1 MDTSLVTILL
11 LCFVDYISTQSN
23 SVTEFSSLTIV
34 GSNGTDELECLD
46 GGTSKPCLTLGYVFT
61 NIHHLTCDN
70 CTVLVTYSHEIE
82 VNPSGY
88 NLDYH
93 QNLMIIGINSTTI
106 VTKDGG
112 GLQFS
117 GNGSM
122 SIKGIIWYKCGTKQS
137 DDLCLHFK
145 YLHTIEIQSC
155 TFINSNSITISSV
168 LYVMIDNCAFYNN
181 TLKGNA
187 AVLLE
192 TQQNSSLNVLNS
204 VFRKNQG
211 VLIVAFGILKDVN
224 LCNCSFEDN
233 NILDGILVLVET
245 FSSVETNIT
254 RCNFTNNSAAVIIYI
269 PDNSEDFTDFSIFV
283 ISNNNF
289 LQNFVPSPDTAIT
302 SADNQNALLVLDA
315 TKSVINISSNN
326 FISNRGVLMNLFT
339 EDNKGITC
347 SLENLYFFNNTA
359 NQTLVSITSLDIS
372 LISANFTGNLK
383 SLFNSVE
390 TSVISVTNSSIEIK
404 NCAFKKNKNTP
415 LSLKA
420 AKAWF
425 TGENMFNAN
434 FALNGGAISA
444 DQNSLITVLHYG
456 IITFRSNLAYYGG
469 AIYIGQNTSACVVQS
484 TWEEPGSYIFVD
496 NKAITEGSSIYS
508 FTQWCDCFQNLS
520 LSFDENIP
528 ITSSP
533 SVVQPTLNQSLK
545 LFPGQLIVL
554 EDWVVTDCAGN
565 RSSCIADVILSC
577 SICDPTDQDSIRLQ
591 LIGLPTVFLFNGTIE
606 TGLKIT
612 ATLEQTIE
620 SYYVQLYFQCRNTP
634 LGQSP
639 LQPVI
644 SVEITKC
651 PLGLLFNLST
661 QVCEC
666 EHRTSKFLCSD
677 QLGLACIEKGYWYG
691 PATSN
696 RNDTNNNDTKKYI
709 QKCTYCRYDTR
720 HICPSHIS
728 TSSSEFVLLSQT
740 LDDQCEDGRGG
751 ILCMKCTDDNTFTFG
766 AIQCI
771 TNEHCEPWHPYL
783 LLTLSIA
790 FPFITGVFLLLVIQI
805 KTITGSGYLYGPL
818 FFLAVLSQLPLS
830 DFTIL
835 NKITSIF
842 VALILL
848 RFDIF
853 GYIPWCFFP
862 SIDHLSATSMEFIG
876 PTVVGIVVIGAVY
889 SAKCCPRIF
898 LTLQKSPVQVICL
911 LIIVSVWS
919 LASTSMKIIIPIQ
932 FNDVRVALNPD
943 LQYLHE
949 AHIPLWIISVT
960 VLLVLVVFALLLVV
974 SPFINLH
981 RIKPFLDEFQS
992 CYQDKYRWYAGVYVC
1007 SWMILLIA
1015 ITLSDYILL
1024 LSILVIIA
1032 TAQYLVQPYR
1042 TKWLNTVDTLLLTD
1056 LITLTGLL
1064 LAQNKEYAINF
1075 SKEKTVLVYFLV
1087 LLPLL
1092 YIGSGVVSIILIR
1105 FRKSDVSKRLFNL
1118 CCKRTK
1124 QQVIQQSN
1132 TDVSLRDQHPIQHVL
1147 MFSEREPLVRITQE
1161 DS

>member
-1 MDTSLVTILL
+1 MELLSLATLL
-11 LCFVDYISTQSN
+11 FFFIVNTQSN

-70 CTVLVTYSHEIE
+70 CTVLVTYSWHEIE
-82 VNPSGY
+82 VDSYGY
-88 NLDYH
+88 NLTY
-93 QNLMIIGINSTTI
+93 QNLTIIGINSTTI
-106 VTKDGG
+106 VTKDRG

-122 SIKGIIWYKCGTKQS
+122 NMKGIVWYKCGS
-137 DDLCLHFK
+137 DDSCLNFNSL
-145 YLHTIEIQSC
+145 YTLEIENC
-155 TFINSNSITISSV
+155 MFINSTGIFLGDIVYV
-168 LYVMIDNCAFYNN
+168 LIDNCAFHNN
-181 TLKGNA
+181 TLA

-192 TQQNSSLNVLNS
+192 TVQNSSLNIFNS
-204 VFRKNQG
+204 VFQKNQDMLIF
-211 VLIVAFGILKDVN
+211 VLGIPKDVN

-233 NILDGILVLVET
+233 SILDESLVVVATLSNVEA
-245 FSSVETNIT
+245 NIT
-254 RCNFTNNSAAVIIYI
+254 QCNFTNNSAAVIIYI
-269 PDNSEDFTDFSIFV
+269 SDNSEDFTDFSTFV
-283 ISNNNF
+283 INDNNF
-289 LQNFVPSPDTAIT
+289 LLNFVPDTAIT
-302 SADNQNALLVLDA
+302 SADNENALLVLEA
-315 TKSVINISSNN
+315 TKSVINIFSNN

-339 EDNKGITC
+339 ENNKGITC
-347 SLENLYFFNNTA
+347 SLKNLHFFNNTA

-372 LISANFTGNLK
+372 LISTNFTGNLK

-390 TSVISVTNSSIEIK
+390 TSVISVTNSSIEIE

-425 TGENMFNAN
+425 IGENMFNGN
-434 FALNGGAISA
+434 FGLKGGAISA
-444 DQNSLITVLHYG
+444 DQNSLITVFQYG
-456 IITFRSNLAYYGG
+456 TITFRSNLAYYGG
-469 AIYIGQNTSACVVQS
+469 AIYIGQNTSVCVLHS
-484 TWEEPGSYIFVD
+484 NWEEPGAYIFLD

-508 FTQWCDCFQNLS
+508 STQWCDCFQNLNI
-520 LSFDENIP
+520 SFDETIP
-528 ITSSP
+528 IISSP
-533 SVVQPTLNQSLK
+533 SVIQPTLNQSLK

-554 EDWVVTDCAGN
+554 EDWIVTDCAGN
-565 RSSCIADVILSC
+565 RSSCTADVILSC

-620 SYYVQLYFQCRNTP
+620 SYYVQLYFQCRNIP
-634 LGQSP
+634 LTQSP

-651 PLGLLFNLST
+651 PLGLLFNPST
-661 QVCEC
+661 QVCVC
-666 EHRTSKFLCSD
+666 ENHNSKFLCSS

-691 PATSN
+691 PVTSN
-696 RNDTNNNDTKKYI
+696 INDSNNNDTKNYI
-709 QKCTYCRYDTR
+709 QKCPYCTR
-720 HICPSHIS
+720 HICPSNIS

-766 AIQCI
+766 AVQCI
-771 TNEHCEPWHPYL
+771 TNEHCESWHPYL
-783 LLTLSIA
+783 LLTLSIL

-853 GYIPWCFFP
+853 GYIPWCFFS
-862 SIDHLSATSMEFIG
+862 SINHLSATSMEFIG

-949 AHIPLWIISVT
+949 VHIPLWIISVT

-992 CYQDKYRWYAGVYVC
+992 CYQDKYRWYAGIYVC

-1024 LSILVIIA
+1024 LSIVVIIA

-1042 TKWLNTVDTLLLTD
+1042 TKWLNIVDTLLLTD
-1056 LITLTGLL
+1056 LTFLTGLL
-1064 LAQNKEYAINF
+1064 LVQNKEYAINF
-1075 SKEKTVLVYFLV
+1075 GVEKKALVYFLV
-1087 LLPLL
+1087 LIPLS
-1092 YIGSGVVSIILIR
+1092 YIGIGVVSIILIR
-1105 FRKSDVSKRLFNL
+1105 VGKYNILKRLFDL
-1118 CCKRTK
+1118 CCRHDEQQII
-1124 QQVIQQSN
+1124 QQVNAGALQGDQNAIQQE
-1132 TDVSLRDQHPIQHVL
+1132 LL
-1147 MFSEREPLVRITQE
+1147 FSVGEREPLIRIIQN
-1161 DS
+1161 DQ

>member
-1 MDTSLVTILL
+1 MEMLSLMLTLL
-11 LCFVDYISTQSN
+11 FFFIVNTQSN
-23 SVTEFSSLTIV
+23 SVTESSSLVLTIV
-34 GSNGTDELECLD
+34 GSNGTDELSCLD
-46 GGTSKPCLTLGYVFT
+46 GGTSKPCLTLGYVFN
-61 NIHHLTCDN
+61 NIHHLACDN
-70 CTVLVTYSHEIE
+70 CTVLVTYSWHEIE
-82 VNPSGY
+82 VTPSGY
-88 NLDYH
+88 NLNYH
-93 QNLMIIGINSTTI
+93 QNLTIIGINSTTI
-106 VTKDGG
+106 VTKDRG

-117 GNGSM
+117 GNGSVNM
-122 SIKGIIWYKCGTKQS
+122 KGIVWYKCGS
-137 DDLCLHFK
+137 DYYSCLHFN
-145 YLHTIEIQSC
+145 YLYTVEIENCI
-155 TFINSNSITISSV
+155 FINFTGINLTSV
-168 LYVMIDNCAFYNN
+168 SYVLINKCAFHNN
-181 TLKGNA
+181 TFTYLNA
-187 AVLLE
+187 AVLSESDQYSSLSISNSIFQ
-192 TQQNSSLNVLNS
+192 TNQGTLMLISSSLNHV
-204 VFRKNQG
+204 V
-211 VLIVAFGILKDVN
+211 V
-224 LCNCSFEDN
+224 CNCSFKDN
-233 NILDGILVLVET
+233 IAIDSDTYLGFLIAFVC
-245 FSSVETNIT
+245 SVQNCVGTKLNIT
-254 RCNFTNNSAAVIIYI
+254 WCNFTSNYALIVIASAFKT
-269 PDNSEDFTDFSIFV
+269 ST
-283 ISNNNF
+283 ISHNNF
-289 LQNFVPSPDTAIT
+289 LRNYIQSTDDIPT
-302 SADNQNALLVLDA
+302 ALLALD
-315 TKSVINISSNN
+315 SQIINLSSNN
-326 FISNRGVLMNLFT
+326 FTSNRGGLIYLFP
-339 EDNKGITC
+339 DDSKGKTC
-347 SLENLYFFNNTA
+347 SLENLYFFSNTA
-359 NQTLVSITSLDIS
+359 DQTLVSITSINSTMIS
-372 LISANFTGNLK
+372 TNFTANSM
-383 SLFNSVE
+383 SLFNSE
-390 TSVISVTNSSIEIK
+390 NTGVISVTNGTIEIK
-404 NCAFKKNKNTP
+404 NCVFVKNKNTP

-434 FALNGGAISA
+434 FALKGGAISA
-444 DQNSLITVLHYG
+444 DQNSLITVFQYG
-456 IITFRSNLAYYGG
+456 IITFRRNLAYYAG
-469 AIYIGQNTSACVVQS
+469 AIYIGQNTSECVLQS
-484 TWEEPGSYIFVD
+484 NWEEPGSYIFVE

-508 FTQWCDCFQNLS
+508 STQWCDCFQYLNM
-520 LSFDENIP
+520 SFDEKIP
-528 ITSSP
+528 IISSP
-533 SVVQPTLNQSLK
+533 LVVIQPTLHQSLK
-545 LFPGQLIVL
+545 LFPGQLIKL
-554 EDWVVTDCAGN
+554 EDWNVTDCAGN
-565 RSSCIADVILSC
+565 NSSCTADVLFHYDAADETPFS
-577 SICDPTDQDSIRLQ
+577 LH
-591 LIGLPTVFLFNGTIE
+591 LIGPPTVFLFSGTID

-612 ATLEQTIE
+612 APLERTVE
-620 SYYVQLYFQCRNTP
+620 NECVLSFQCRNTP
-634 LGQSP
+634 LGQ
-639 LQPVI
+639 QPVKQTI
-644 SVEITKC
+644 SVEITNC

-666 EHRTSKFLCSD
+666 EHHNSKFLCSD

-696 RNDTNNNDTKKYI
+696 INDTNNNDTKHYI
-709 QKCTYCRYDTR
+709 QKCPYCKYNTR
-720 HICPSHIS
+720 HICPSQIS

-783 LLTLSIA
+783 LLTLSIL

-853 GYIPWCFFP
+853 GFIPWCFFP
-862 SIDHLSATSMEFIG
+862 STNHLSATSMEFIG
-876 PTVVGIVVIGAVY
+876 PIVVGIVVIGAVY

-960 VLLVLVVFALLLVV
+960 VLLILVVFALLLVV

-1042 TKWLNTVDTLLLTD
+1042 TKWLNIVDTLLLTN
-1056 LITLTGLL
+1056 LIFLTGLL
-1064 LAQNKEYAINF
+1064 LVENKGYAINF
-1075 SKEKTVLVYFLV
+1075 PKEKTVLVYFLV

-1092 YIGSGVVSIILIR
+1092 YIGIGVVSIILIR
-1105 FRKSDVSKRLFNL
+1105 VRKPGLLKRLFDL
-1118 CCKRTK
+1118 CCRRDE
-1124 QQVIQQSN
+1124 QQVTVAALQGYQIPVQQE
-1132 TDVSLRDQHPIQHVL
+1132 LL
-1147 MFSEREPLVRITQE
+1147 FSAGEREPLLRIIQN
-1161 DS
+1161 DQ